1 MVYYFG
7 GHYYISNM
15 KYIVILFLLLSAC
28 SPSKR
33 FTRLVTKYPYL
44 LTQDTILV
52 RDTISIYVPEVRT
65 DTIVTLKEL
74 IDTVTLTKDRVTVKT
89 WYVPKE
95 KKVYI
100 QGKCDP
106 VYITKIVERKV
117 PIKYYEKYPWW
128 KKLLGNLLA
137 FLIIFVIVYTL
148 YKLSKKLV

>member
-1 MVYYFG
+1 MRYLL
-7 GHYYISNM
+7 I
-15 KYIVILFLLLSAC
+15 ILLLASC
-28 SPSKR
+28 SPVKR
-33 FTRLVTKYPYL
+33 FNRLIEKHPEL
-44 LTQDTILV
+44 LVQDTLLI
-52 RDTISIYVPEVRT
+52 RDTITLYIPEVHT
-65 DTIVTLKEL
+65 DTVVTLKEL
-74 IDTVTLTKDRVTVKT
+74 TDTVTLTKERVTVKA